1 MSTSFFRRFA
11 AIVIVVLMAT
21 CVAPSGAQETSKP
34 QPPKEK
40 TGDELIASLNDL
52 IRSYAADNAALRAR
66 VKELESQVEAL
77 KRNRIVTRVVPKPG
91 VPSQVPKD
99 WKEVPFNGGVY
110 YIVPLERKTP
120 EPNTAEPPAEASGQ
134 PK

>member
-1 MSTSFFRRFA
+1 MSPSFPRRFSA
-11 AIVIVVLMAT
+11 TVIVLLMAA
-21 CVAPSGAQETSKP
+21 CVAPSGAQEPSRP

-91 VPSQVPKD
+91 VPSQVPKE

-110 YIVPLERKTP
+110 YIVPLEQRASEPKAVVTP
-120 EPNTAEPPAEASGQ
+120 APPAQQ